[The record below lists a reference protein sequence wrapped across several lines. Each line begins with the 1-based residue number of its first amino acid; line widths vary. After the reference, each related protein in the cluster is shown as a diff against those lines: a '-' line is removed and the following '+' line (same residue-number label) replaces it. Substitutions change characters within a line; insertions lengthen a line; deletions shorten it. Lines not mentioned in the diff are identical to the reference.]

1 VIKPIAALLSD
12 VDQGP
17 FRVMIIDSII
27 GKWSSSCWRALR
39 CCACCGAY
47 PWISAYCQHLHIT
60 ACSRTIAALF
70 RMEFAGRGELS
81 ERQQKLG
88 QHLGHLVRLAEEFNI
103 AIVVINQ
110 CMADPG
116 EYTDWQRCTAVCFRT
131 VVLLVL
137 LMRSPLVH
145 QLLFISFYPRTH

>member
-1 VIKPIAALLSD
+1 VARIIRKSACYQLQYWPILYCLLKC
-12 VDQGP
+12 V
-17 FRVMIIDSII
+17 
-27 GKWSSSCWRALR
+27 
-39 CCACCGAY
+39 
-47 PWISAYCQHLHIT
+47 
-60 ACSRTIAALF
+60 AALF

-131 VVLLVL
+131 VVLQV
-137 LMRSPLVH
+137 
-145 QLLFISFYPRTH
+145 

>member
-1 VIKPIAALLSD
+1 VVFLLLACTTLL
-12 VDQGP
+12 
-17 FRVMIIDSII
+17 RLL
-27 GKWSSSCWRALR
+27 WRASFDK
-39 CCACCGAY
+39 CM
-47 PWISAYCQHLHIT
+47 LHIT
-60 ACSRTIAALF
+60 VSHVITALF

-116 EYTDWQRCTAVCFRT
+116 EYIDWQRCTAVCFHT
-131 VVLLVL
+131 VVPLVSLLRYLLVL
-137 LMRSPLVH
+137 
-145 QLLFISFYPRTH
+145 QFLFDFILSQHTLHHLSTRRAFDVRARD